1 MTALQTYESL
11 NPLYEL
17 SKADLISLSERQI
30 EEINDSGSAEKAFAF
45 LHKITTLCDL
55 VKKGILDSVINEVEK
70 GNDSAF
76 GLKMKV
82 MSKAT
87 NDYSNNPLYLKLKND
102 LDTHTDF
109 LKGLKQKI
117 TEVDPETGE
126 ITEHLPPIKKYST
139 YIKTEF

>member
-1 MTALQTYESL
+1 M
-11 NPLYEL
+11 
-17 SKADLISLSERQI
+17 SKADIQTLAKKQI
-30 EEINDSGSAEKAFAF
+30 EEINDSGSAEQAFAF
-45 LHKITTLCDL
+45 LEKVSTLCE
-55 VKKGILDSVINEVEK
+55 VVQKGILQSVINEVEK

-82 MSKAT
+82 VSKGTPNYT
-87 NDYSNNPLYLKLKND
+87 NNALWNKLKTD

>member
-1 MTALQTYESL
+1 MTALDTYQSL
-11 NPLYEL
+11 NPLYQM
-17 SKADLISLSERQI
+17 SKADIITLAEKQI
-30 EEINDSGSAEKAFAF
+30 EEINDSGSAEQAFAF
-45 LHKITTLCDL
+45 LHKLSTLCDA
-55 VKKGILDSVINEVEK
+55 VKKGITDSALTEIEK

-76 GLKMKV
+76 GLKMKKQERSV
-82 MSKAT
+82 
-87 NDYSNNPLYLKLKND
+87 NDYSNNPLYNKLKGD

-139 YIKTEF
+139 FIKTEF